1 MFDDV
6 IRELKHLEKGVQIR
20 IEIPIDDDGYIDRQC
35 PHAECRQEFKVLMND
50 WKDKVP
56 DEGAYCPICGY
67 YVDSA
72 EWNTQEQQEYIA
84 DHARDYLMGE
94 LNKAFSQ
101 SVRRFNRSQPRNGW
115 ITMKMDYKPNRPK
128 VIVPH
133 EVAELMQQK
142 FNCENCGCRYSSIGA
157 SFFCPACGHNSV
169 ERDFQSAVMSVEKM
183 LDSLEVVRATLIEHQ
198 GKDVASDTI
207 RQMLETSLGKLTGS
221 FQRFMEA
228 LFNRTAKGKG
238 IRQRPNAFQNLAESS
253 DLWQTAG
260 YKRYE
265 EFLDSQQWYH
275 LNRFF
280 QQRHLLSHC
289 DGIVDQKYIE
299 KTGDTSYK
307 VGQRIVISPDHV
319 LALAKIIKILGD
331 ARKREL
337 KHSTQENST

>member
-6 IRELKHLEKGVQIR
+6 IRKLKHLEQGVQIR
-20 IEIPIDDDGYIDRQC
+20 IEMPIDDEGYIDRQC
-35 PHAECRQEFKVLMND
+35 PHVECRQEFKVLMID

-56 DEGAYCPICGY
+56 DEGAYCPICGHHG
-67 YVDSA
+67 DSE
-72 EWNTQEQQEYIA
+72 EWNTQEQQDYIA
-84 DHARDYLMGE
+84 DHARNYVMGE
-94 LNKAFSQ
+94 LNEAFSR

-115 ITMKMDYKPNRPK
+115 ITMKMDYKPGRPK

-169 ERDFQSAVMSVEKM
+169 ERDFQSAVESVGKM

-198 GKDVASDTI
+198 GKDMASDTI

-221 FQRFMEA
+221 LQRYMEA

-238 IRQRPNAFQNLAESS
+238 IRQRPNVFQSMAASS

-265 EFLDSQQWYH
+265 EFLDSQQWYD

-280 QQRHLLSHC
+280 QQRHLLFHC
-289 DGIVDQKYIE
+289 DGIVDQRYIE
-299 KTGDTSYK
+299 KTGDTSYT
-307 VGQRIVISPDHV
+307 VGQRLVISPNSV
-319 LALAKIIKILGD
+319 LALAKTIKILGD
-331 ARKREL
+331 AKQKEIGQYPRK
-337 KHSTQENST
+337 NSI